1 MLTYSNTD
9 IYFASAAKAMHI
21 ENNYADYASSIK
33 KAPGET
39 KNKKIQI
46 IPTQTWQQTVH
57 SDNKNVRYSKGQ
69 TLYNTKTL

>member
-21 ENNYADYASSIK
+21 ENNYADYAFSIK

-39 KNKKIQI
+39 KNKKY
-46 IPTQTWQQTVH
+46 
-57 SDNKNVRYSKGQ
+57 K
-69 TLYNTKTL
+69 